1 MAKMTRI
8 WITVLLAGFLAPSLS
23 GCQKPESTAEDVPA
37 QKGTAEKVGEQ
48 LDQAAAEAA
57 KHLNRMAEG
66 AGKGLEKAGES
77 LQKEAKEG
85 QEKEATTNE
94 APGKESQAKEKTEQK

>member
-1 MAKMTRI
+1 MAKMTKI
-8 WITVLLAGFLAPSLS
+8 WITALPAGLLALSLS
-23 GCQKPESTAEDVPA
+23 GCQKTESTADDAPA

-57 KHLNRMAEG
+57 KHLNKMAEG

-77 LQKEAKEG
+77 LQREAKEG
-85 QEKEATTNE
+85 QEKEAKANE
-94 APGKESQAKEKTEQK
+94 AQGKESQIKEKEEQK